1 MADDSLPQF
10 ILNFG
15 YGQLNDVSR
24 TNVGPTYNPDTT
36 SGVDSL
42 KNSLETIYSYDT
54 MSGLGALKG
63 ICIGITQ
70 FYNADSGEGWVSRM
84 FSNSQENPKP
94 LLAIKVRIPFLDSML
109 PDPFKPQPG
118 QPILDWDVVQLY
130 NTFVA
135 ADEEISGD
143 VPNIGDIVRVDYD
156 DRTTRRGGVYLG
168 KVFENPIGVDVGKNS
183 LNYFDAQGNS
193 LQGTRPNATNNYVG
207 AAWVPNEDGQGGGKC
222 KREPAPNTS
231 GATFSLQ
238 GFVKGKQYTF
248 QATKVGKWVMDVRAA
263 RDFIRMRDAA
273 ALDLITLKIVSAF
286 RTMQEQDYF
295 YCKYINENGNAAN
308 KPGESNHQSGVALDL
323 NTLGKDGSKSRGT
336 GRNYEW
342 LAKNAKKYGFKRIAS
357 EHWHWEHQPSL
368 ESIRG
373 RS

>member
-1 MADDSLPQF
+1 MADPVPPQF

-70 FYNADSGEGWVSRM
+70 LYNADSGEGWVSRM
-84 FSNSQENPKP
+84 FSNSEENPKP

-109 PDPFKPQPG
+109 PDPFKTEPL
-118 QPILDWDVVQLY
+118 LDWDVVQLY

-143 VPNIGDIVRVDYD
+143 VPSIGDIVRVDYD

-168 KVFENPIGVDVGKNS
+168 KVFENPIGLAVGNKSKTLVKNYCQNLRFEYLS
-183 LNYFDAQGNS
+183 ASNKEEFEKVYERFFTENITDKPMLFEVFTNS
-193 LQGTRPNATNNYVG
+193 D
-207 AAWVPNEDGQGGGKC
+207 E
-222 KREPAPNTS
+222 
-231 GATFSLQ
+231 
-238 GFVKGKQYTF
+238 
-248 QATKVGKWVMDVRAA
+248 
-263 RDFIRMRDAA
+263 
-273 ALDLITLKIVSAF
+273 
-286 RTMQEQDYF
+286 
-295 YCKYINENGNAAN
+295 
-308 KPGESNHQSGVALDL
+308 ESNALE
-323 NTLGKDGSKSRGT
+323 TMMSFSKTS
-336 GRNYEW
+336 NAK
-342 LAKNAKKYGFKRIAS
+342 AKNA
-357 EHWHWEHQPSL
+357 
-368 ESIRG
+368 IRG
-373 RS
+373 ILGEKGVKAIKGILGK

>member
-1 MADDSLPQF
+1 MPK
-10 ILNFG
+10 LNFG

-24 TNVGPTYNPDTT
+24 TNVGPTYSPDTT

-42 KNSLETIYSYDT
+42 KNSLETIYSYDI
-54 MSGLGALKG
+54 MSGLGSLKG

-70 FYNADSGEGWVSRM
+70 YYDKDGGEGWVSRI
-84 FSNSQENPKP
+84 FSDSGESPRP

-118 QPILDWDVVQLY
+118 QPILDWGVVQLY

-143 VPNIGDIVRVDYD
+143 IPSIGDIVRVDYA
-156 DRTTRRGGVYLG
+156 DRTTRKGGVYLG
-168 KVFENPIGVDVGKNS
+168 KVFENPIGLDVEEDTNK
-183 LNYFDAQGNS
+183 YFDAEGHR
-193 LQGTRPNATNNYVG
+193 LQGSGPTATNNYVG
-207 AAWVPNEDGQGGGKC
+207 PAWVPNPDGGGGGKC
-222 KREPAPNTS
+222 KREAAPNTS

-238 GFVKGKQYTF
+238 GFVDGKQYTF
-248 QATKVGKWVMDVRAA
+248 NATKVGKWVMDVRVAK
-263 RDFIRMRDAA
+263 DFILMRDAA
-273 ALDLITLKIVSAF
+273 AREDITLIIKSAF

-295 YCKYINENGNAAN
+295 YCRYKNSNGNAAN
-308 KPGESNHQSGVALDL
+308 KPGHSNHQSGVALDL
-323 NTLGKDGSKSRGT
+323 NTLGVNGSKSRGT
-336 GRNYEW
+336 GKNYEW
-342 LAKNAKKYGFKRIAS
+342 LVKHAEDFGFKRIAS